1 MRCFSLGSA
10 SDLVSNCGVAD
21 KAGMAG
27 SFLSGAFCYAL
38 IPFLSD
44 PPPKAPRN
52 KKAHH
57 ILFLHPSAYGFV
69 HKCRLHLPP

>member
-21 KAGMAG
+21 KAGVAG

-38 IPFLSD
+38 VPSLSD
-44 PPPKAPRN
+44 PPPKARRN
-52 KKAHH
+52 KKPSQ
-57 ILFLHPSAYGFV
+57 ILFLHPSACYFV
-69 HKCRLHLPP
+69 HTFRL